1 MQHIK
6 SITSGLFILLLF
18 GFCQAVAQS
27 LIAGIPSADV
37 AEYRHIELTHE
48 SQLGAFNQ
56 PFKWNSFNIL
66 CYGLNRRTE
75 LTATFNNVNNSG
87 SINFSPGI
95 GVKHMVPLFDGVFPA
110 WEGKL
115 VLGGAYMF
123 GLNQRSH
130 GGWGYA
136 LGSFRLPAAKSR
148 VTGGITYGTEQ
159 VFGFRSAGL
168 FSSTS
173 EIPNRTWAAMAGF
186 EQPVAKNF
194 SVIADWISGNH
205 DIGALIVAG
214 QYDWGHNVF
223 ILGYKLP
230 NPNTGQ
236 VRAIIVE
243 FMLALGH
250 PKHRSPL
257 PAH

>member
-1 MQHIK
+1 MQHINRML
-6 SITSGLFILLLF
+6 SGLFILLFF
-18 GFCQAVAQS
+18 GFSQVVAQS

-37 AEYRHIELTHE
+37 AEYRHLELTHE
-48 SQLGAFNQ
+48 SQLGAFNL

-87 SINFSPGI
+87 STNFSPGI
-95 GVKHMVPLFDGVFPA
+95 GLKHMVPLFQRAFPA
-110 WEGKL
+110 WEAKL
-115 VLGGAYMF
+115 ILGGAYMM
-123 GLNQRSH
+123 GIHPRSH

-136 LGSFRLPAAKSR
+136 LGSLRLPLTQSR
-148 VTGGITYGTEQ
+148 FTAGLTYGTEQ
-159 VFGFRSAGL
+159 VFGFRSARSL
-168 FSSTS
+168 SSTG
-173 EIPNRTWAAMAGF
+173 ETPNRPWAAMAGF
-186 EQPVAKNF
+186 EQPVAKNL

-205 DIGALIVAG
+205 DLGALILAG

-236 VRAIIVE
+236 VKAIIVE

-250 PKHRSPL
+250 PKHRTPI